1 MNNVKISIEVN
12 KNDDLALSGLA
23 EVAQIPKKR
32 IVRHLIS
39 LGIGVFYKMTDMEN
53 LEKDDLITMRERIKK
68 FDRAMSSD
76 QNNLIIE
83 GENG

>member
-32 IVRHLIS
+32 IARHLIS